1 MVEAVMFFADQK
13 ISKQMLYPEF
23 EAVLDGVVNIPE
35 FTDQQMHAA
44 YVLINPRLLVR
55 SLVFF
60 YIGKLALQC
69 RRNNYKLH
77 SACFHEQS
85 HAALQ

>member
-1 MVEAVMFFADQK
+1 MRLQNKPQMVEAVMFFAGQK

-23 EAVLDGVVNIPE
+23 EAVLDGVVNMPE
-35 FTDQQMHAA
+35 FIDQQMRAV

-60 YIGKLALQC
+60 TSTLMKKALLTPVGIFP
-69 RRNNYKLH
+69 Y
-77 SACFHEQS
+77 AI
-85 HAALQ
+85 